1 MQWERLKM
9 AGMAP
14 GPRASF
20 NMAVHRQRAVLF
32 GGITDQ
38 PGKVRR
44 CCTGN
49 VGPQQHLQEPLK
61 CGLHAIK
68 HAGSKDSNL
77 LGQRFTTHVFVRL
90 PWPYSIT
97 ARDHVQTG

>member
-1 MQWERLKM
+1 M

-38 PGKVRR
+38 PGKVRTVR
-44 CCTGN
+44 LHSKDTFM
-49 VGPQQHLQEPLK
+49 PQQHLSLNIVDHNTSKLK
-61 CGLHAIK
+61 VELRRNNCV
-68 HAGSKDSNL
+68 L
-77 LGQRFTTHVFVRL
+77 L
-90 PWPYSIT
+90 
-97 ARDHVQTG
+97 A

>member
-38 PGKVRR
+38 PGKVSTVVRALL
-44 CCTGN
+44 C
-49 VGPQQHLQEPLK
+49 PQQRMQQPAML
-61 CGLHAIK
+61 
-68 HAGSKDSNL
+68 
-77 LGQRFTTHVFVRL
+77 
-90 PWPYSIT
+90 
-97 ARDHVQTG
+97 